1 MHAGLFLSYHLKT
14 ASPNIVLRALI
25 RRSVEKV
32 PLGGGFGD
40 FIMVSTPSLPGI
52 SVKKVKNSIVRHLS
66 KSHLMRLPN
75 LARRHCLRFL
85 IYPCEL
91 QTKLMDRPVLLLAS
105 KSGLS
110 MGVSSGKVRFHNL
123 LLQLLSK
130 EVAIQEQQERFFA
143 PGLPAGGVLSF
154 SSPCFKLIVS
164 GSFSIL
170 FRGTRSLV
178 VIRAGG
184 P

>member
-1 MHAGLFLSYHLKT
+1 
-14 ASPNIVLRALI
+14 
-25 RRSVEKV
+25 
-32 PLGGGFGD
+32 
-40 FIMVSTPSLPGI
+40 
-52 SVKKVKNSIVRHLS
+52 
-66 KSHLMRLPN
+66 
-75 LARRHCLRFL
+75 
-85 IYPCEL
+85 
-91 QTKLMDRPVLLLAS
+91 MDRPVLLLVS
-105 KSGLS
+105 KSGLT

-164 GSFSIL
+164 GFFPIL
-170 FRGTRSLV
+170 FRGTCSLV

-184 P
+184 PERCGEIVGRMEAELVDGEDKEVECRSICCINCSVNTENVSSMFTPVLALTSM